1 MLKAIERLKSNR
13 ENHKGKQHFLAM
25 YSSIF
30 GGITT
35 DPAAMVIPIDDHMV
49 HRGHGVFD
57 TAAIMDGLVIDLWPN
72 KNSNKFLETLKTILL
87 TVYYFEH
94 FDYYRSSISLVVV

>member
-1 MLKAIERLKSNR
+1 MCAFIVLLMLFLWKCLFKAIERLQANR
-13 ENHKGKQHFLAM
+13 ENNKGKQQFLAM

-49 HRGHGVFD
+49 HRG
-57 TAAIMDGLVIDLWPN
+57 
-72 KNSNKFLETLKTILL
+72 KFSK
-87 TVYYFEH
+87 
-94 FDYYRSSISLVVV
+94 ISLVQQYNIH

>member
-1 MLKAIERLKSNR
+1 MVLNSIHIQEVLFPLFFFLEKAIERLKTYR
-13 ENHKGKQHFLAM
+13 ENQHGKQQFLAM

-57 TAAIMDGLVIDLWPN
+57 TAAIRDGLVILA
-72 KNSNKFLETLKTILL
+72 S
-87 TVYYFEH
+87 
-94 FDYYRSSISLVVV
+94 

>member
-1 MLKAIERLKSNR
+1 MERLKINR
-13 ENHKGKQHFLAM
+13 ENRKGTQEFLAM

-57 TAAIMDGLVIDLWPN
+57 TAAIRDGSVTYCLTIQYI
-72 KNSNKFLETLKTILL
+72 TLYL
-87 TVYYFEH
+87 
-94 FDYYRSSISLVVV
+94 

>member
-1 MLKAIERLKSNR
+1 MQRLAMTR
-13 ENHKGKQHFLAM
+13 PETFRAM
-25 YSSIF
+25 YSSAF

-57 TAAIMDGLVIDLWPN
+57 TAIIYNG
-72 KNSNKFLETLKTILL
+72 
-87 TVYYFEH
+87 
-94 FDYYRSSISLVVV
+94 

>member
-1 MLKAIERLKSNR
+1 MFKFTKLIELLFLLLTFCFIWTFLKAIERLKTNQ
-13 ENHKGKQHFLAM
+13 ETQKGKQQFLAM
-25 YSSIF
+25 YSSIY

-57 TAAIMDGLVIDLWPN
+57 TAAIMDGLVILA
-72 KNSNKFLETLKTILL
+72 
-87 TVYYFEH
+87 
-94 FDYYRSSISLVVV
+94 

>member
-1 MLKAIERLKSNR
+1 MICSIWTFIQAIAKLKTNR
-13 ENHKGKQHFLAM
+13 ETQNVNQPFLAM
-25 YSSIF
+25 YSSVF

-57 TAAIMDGLVIDLWPN
+57 TAAIMDGLVISTP
-72 KNSNKFLETLKTILL
+72 
-87 TVYYFEH
+87 
-94 FDYYRSSISLVVV
+94 

>member
-1 MLKAIERLKSNR
+1 MLTISFFFPFCLHKAYERLKTFRGKIN
-13 ENHKGKQHFLAM
+13 GKQQFLAM

-35 DPAAMVIPIDDHMV
+35 DPAAMVIPMDDHMV

-57 TAAIMDGLVIDLWPN
+57 TAAIVDGLVI
-72 KNSNKFLETLKTILL
+72 ST
-87 TVYYFEH
+87 
-94 FDYYRSSISLVVV
+94 S

>member
-1 MLKAIERLKSNR
+1 MEKKKNVSDCFIDTFVKAIESLKSHR
-13 ENHKGKQHFLAM
+13 ENHKGNQQFLAM
-25 YSSIF
+25 YSSVF

-57 TAAIMDGLVIDLWPN
+57 TAAITDGLVSGCALV
-72 KNSNKFLETLKTILL
+72 LL
-87 TVYYFEH
+87 STQTCIYGTFMN
-94 FDYYRSSISLVVV
+94 LN